1 MSNTSTVTPY
11 DGVGTA
17 ASSSAIGVLAGAC
30 VAVSNWLMEETP
42 EDRAAVEAR
51 RAERRRELLGLDLQK
66 PGITPPLCEPLQLNT
81 VHLYQREMEPLLRA
95 AEKLGYR
102 REPLTVPAGQTA
114 EQPLLLRGARGERLA
129 ITRNRKGALT
139 ITTRGAQER
148 IKTLVRQHSVD
159 RVVEH
164 LNAVGRV
171 QSHVLPNGEVQLQAR
186 EHNTGQA
193 GGQAVISVQ
202 IHQDG
207 SLWADVDKIRGP
219 RCKEL
224 VAGLAQA
231 VGGEV
236 VESVQKEAFY
246 QLPGEPTKTRLQL

>member
-11 DGVGTA
+11 DSVGTA
-17 ASSSAIGVLAGAC
+17 VSSSAIGALAGAC

-51 RAERRRELLGLDLQK
+51 RAERRRELLGLDLPK
-66 PGITPPLCEPLQLNT
+66 PELTLPLCEPLQLHT
-81 VHLYQREMEPLLRA
+81 AHLHQREMEPLLRA

-102 REPLTVPAGQTA
+102 REPLTGLGGQA
-114 EQPLLLRGARGERLA
+114 VEQPLLLRGARGERLA
-129 ITRNRKGALT
+129 VTRNRKGALD
-139 ITTRGAQER
+139 ISTRGTQDPIQA
-148 IKTLVRQHSVD
+148 LVRQHTVD
-159 RVVEH
+159 RAVEH
-164 LNAVGRV
+164 LSATGQV

-186 EHNTGQA
+186 ESNMGQP

-207 SLWADVDKIRGP
+207 SLWADVDQIRGR

-224 VAGLAQA
+224 VDKLAQA